1 MLGYK
6 KLNLLSVSVKCM
18 NEDFG
23 KFTDLSTVYKHLELD
38 YIGAS
43 NAVFSSSSNPK
54 RQDCVMCK
62 MFNKNDSR
70 HFKF

>member
-1 MLGYK
+1 
-6 KLNLLSVSVKCM
+6 M

-43 NAVFSSSSNPK
+43 NALFSSSSNPK